1 MAELWLVSFLA
12 FFAGLIVGIASGYR
26 RWGDKRSDSTEKT
39 ACKEMFEP
47 CDPFYVNVKTGEYD
61 FRSSLIRKYGKD
73 EFARMVAYGVYVNE
87 LRYQKQLTAEEAKE
101 LKNGRRKKQGHDD
114 E

>member
-1 MAELWLVSFLA
+1 MFYIGFFVGWVIGILSALLFLY
-12 FFAGLIVGIASGYR
+12 IIR
-26 RWGDKRSDSTEKT
+26 RETESVADGKRVCTNGKEK
-39 ACKEMFEP
+39 FEP

-101 LKNGRRKKQGHDD
+101 LKN

>member
-1 MAELWLVSFLA
+1 MFYIG
-12 FFAGLIVGIASGYR
+12 FFVGWVVGILSAFLFLYIIR
-26 RWGDKRSDSTEKT
+26 REAESVADGKRVCTNR
-39 ACKEMFEP
+39 KEAFEP

-61 FRSSLIRKYGKD
+61 FRSSLIGKYGKD

-101 LKNGRRKKQGHDD
+101 LKNG
-114 E
+114 